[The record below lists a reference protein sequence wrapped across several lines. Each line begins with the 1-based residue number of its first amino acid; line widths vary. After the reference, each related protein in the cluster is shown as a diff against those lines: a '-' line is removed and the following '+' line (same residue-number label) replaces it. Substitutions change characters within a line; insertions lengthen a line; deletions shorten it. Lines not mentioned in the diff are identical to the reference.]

1 MVRSTF
7 NILFYLKYGTP
18 SRDGRL
24 PLMCRIT
31 IDGES
36 TTFSCRRRLPAD
48 LWDAQQA
55 RLSGDTYE
63 AELINGEI
71 SRLREQLVSDYAAI
85 LKEYGSVKPRWLK
98 EVTLGTPEK
107 QEMLLYFF
115 KRHNEDYRK
124 MVGYGRSE
132 RSCQRYEVVARH
144 LKDFIRQIYS
154 LPDIRFRYIT
164 INFINK
170 FEVWLRSEK
179 RFRNNTVWVYMITF
193 KHILTLARSS
203 GMMRSD
209 PFSGYKNRFEQ
220 VDRGYLTEGELGAL
234 IRLPLEPG
242 TGRTVRDL
250 FVFSAFT
257 GLSYSD
263 VKALR
268 WVNVKQMFDGKTWI
282 VTRRRKTNTPSN
294 IRLFDVPLRILE
306 RYGRPGEDTVF
317 KIPSNSC
324 CNGYLMDFAARC
336 GIQTRLTFHI
346 ARHTFAT
353 LSLSKGMP
361 IETLSS
367 ILGHTSIRTTQIY
380 AKITNQ
386 KISEDMESLAEKIK
400 AFEMPE

>member
-1 MVRSTF
+1 VRSTF

-36 TTFSCRRRLPAD
+36 TTFSCRKRLPAE
-48 LWDAQQA
+48 LWDAQ
-55 RLSGDTYE
+55 R
-63 AELINGEI
+63 AELTGDDDESTLINEEI
-71 SRLREQLVSDYAAI
+71 TQLREQLVSDYAAI
-85 LKEYGSVKPRWLK
+85 MKEYGKVRPKWLK
-98 EVTLGTPEK
+98 DVTLGTPEK
-107 QEMLLYFF
+107 QELLLYFF
-115 KRHNEDYRK
+115 KKHNEDYRK
-124 MVGYGRSE
+124 MVGYGRSQ

-144 LKDFIRQIYS
+144 LRDFIKQEYN

-164 INFINK
+164 RHFINK
-170 FEVWLRSEK
+170 FEIWLRSCK
-179 RFRNNTVWVYMITF
+179 KFRNNTVWIYMITF
-193 KHILTLARSS
+193 KHILSLARSS

-209 PFSGYKNRFEQ
+209 PFAGYKNRFEQ
-220 VDRGYLTEGELGAL
+220 VDRGYLTEHELAAL
-234 IRLPLEPG
+234 MQLPTEPG

-250 FVFSAFT
+250 FVFAAFT

-268 WVNVKQMFDGKTWI
+268 WANVKQMFDGKTWI

-306 RYGRPGEDTVF
+306 RYGEPGRDPIF
-317 KIPSNSC
+317 SIPSNSC
-324 CNGYLMDFAARC
+324 CNDYLIGFAEQC

-400 AFEMPE
+400 SFEIPE